1 MARTF
6 PEFAPR
12 VVPAVIEYLL
22 HAQVVPGASCQG
34 YSMMCWCIVQCP
46 CMNETFSKI
55 QPILRDGNWQRIN
68 SRKRTTTARNF
79 HLSMKRF
86 FLEVEARFNVQTR
99 VQKDWAKHQ
108 APEDVYKQYVVFD
121 SKPQLHPFY
130 SLLYLL
136 SQDYKKIMMKLVMKM
151 KQSNLNVFLYN
162 TPRESE

>member
-22 HAQVVPGASCQG
+22 HAQVVLGASCQG

-86 FLEVEARFNVQTR
+86 FLL
-99 VQKDWAKHQ
+99 KLKLDSM
-108 APEDVYKQYVVFD
+108 YKQEFRRIGPNTRPRRMSTSNMLCLTQSHNYTH
-121 SKPQLHPFY
+121 STPYCICCHKT
-130 SLLYLL
+130 
-136 SQDYKKIMMKLVMKM
+136 IRKL
-151 KQSNLNVFLYN
+151 
-162 TPRESE
+162 